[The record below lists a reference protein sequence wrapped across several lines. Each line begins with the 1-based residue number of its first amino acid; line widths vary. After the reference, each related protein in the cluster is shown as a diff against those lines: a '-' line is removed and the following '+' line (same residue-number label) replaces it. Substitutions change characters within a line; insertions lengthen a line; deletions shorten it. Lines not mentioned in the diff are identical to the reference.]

1 MKTWDY
7 ANLSKLAKAN
17 GGPEELVDKLVNS
30 GKLQML
36 PWIGVAFGCGIAAT
50 KLVQY
55 FKRLKAK
62 STAELEAAKQEIIR
76 RYQNGERLDLLCK
89 EFHHKY
95 DSIRT
100 RLVEKGIK
108 INTHAGPMK

>member
-1 MKTWDY
+1 MKTWNY

-62 STAELEAAKQEIIR
+62 STTELEAAKQEVI
-76 RYQNGERLDLLCK
+76 Q
-89 EFHHKY
+89 
-95 DSIRT
+95 
-100 RLVEKGIK
+100 GIK
-108 INTHAGPMK
+108 EYDAAHNEEIENNQVQTEGGKENG

>member
-36 PWIGVAFGCGIAAT
+36 PWIGIAFGCGIVVT
-50 KLVQY
+50 KLVQH

-62 STAELEAAKQEIIR
+62 SATELESAKQEVI
-76 RYQNGERLDLLCK
+76 Q
-89 EFHHKY
+89 
-95 DSIRT
+95 
-100 RLVEKGIK
+100 GIK
-108 INTHAGPMK
+108 DYDTAHNEEIENNQIQTEGGKENG

>member
-1 MKTWDY
+1 MKTWNY

-55 FKRLKAK
+55 FKQLKAK
-62 STAELEAAKQEIIR
+62 STAELEAAKQEVI
-76 RYQNGERLDLLCK
+76 Q
-89 EFHHKY
+89 
-95 DSIRT
+95 
-100 RLVEKGIK
+100 GIK
-108 INTHAGPMK
+108 EYDAAHNEETEVNQCQTEGGNENG

>member
-36 PWIGVAFGCGIAAT
+36 PWVGVAFGCGIVVT

-55 FKRLKAK
+55 FKQLKAK
-62 STAELEAAKQEIIR
+62 SGAELEAAKKEIV
-76 RYQNGERLDLLCK
+76 Q
-89 EFHHKY
+89 
-95 DSIRT
+95 
-100 RLVEKGIK
+100 GIK
-108 INTHAGPMK
+108 DYDAAQNAEDENNMTHTEGGNENG